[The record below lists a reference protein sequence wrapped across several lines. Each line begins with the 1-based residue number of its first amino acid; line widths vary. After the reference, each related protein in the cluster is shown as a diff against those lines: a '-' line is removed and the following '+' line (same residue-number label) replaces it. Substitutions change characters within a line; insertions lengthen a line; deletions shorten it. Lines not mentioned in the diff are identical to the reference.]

1 MRIAVFTDAPGW
13 HGKRLRA
20 AFAALG
26 ADARLVALDACHFD
40 LDRGVRGLAIPG
52 FARALPD
59 AALVRAVCAGTFEQV
74 TLRLGVLHALARL
87 GIPVVNDPRAIERC
101 VDKSMTSW
109 LLRERDVP
117 TPATWVTESA
127 AEARRIAMRET
138 AAGRMLV
145 LKPLFGSQ
153 GKGLARIGAG
163 DALPAPETVGGV
175 YYLQRYVA
183 PLGGRHHDFRVFVI
197 EGVPV
202 ASMERRGRTWIT
214 NVAQGAEA
222 VRTLP
227 DVGRDA
233 LACTAARSVG
243 ADYAGVDLIRDADG
257 RWQVL
262 EVNSMPAWRGLEQ
275 ASGIDIAA
283 LLARLV
289 LGRVAAATAREC
301 AP

>member
-1 MRIAVFTDAPGW
+1 MRVAVFTDAPGW

-26 ADARLVALDACHFD
+26 ADAKLVPLDACRFD
-40 LDRGVRGLAIPG
+40 LERGVRGIAIPG
-52 FARALPD
+52 FARALPQ

-74 TLRLGVLHALARL
+74 TLRLGLLHALARL

-109 LLRERDVP
+109 LLHEQGVP

-138 AAGRMLV
+138 AGGGMLV
-145 LKPLFGSQ
+145 VKPLFGSQ
-153 GKGLARIGAG
+153 GKGVARVGAG
-163 DALPAPETVGGV
+163 DPLPGPETVNGV
-175 YYLQRYVA
+175 YYLQRYVR
-183 PLGGRHHDFRVFVI
+183 PGGGRHHDFRVFVI
-197 EGVPV
+197 DNVPV

-214 NVAQGAEA
+214 NVAQGGEA

-227 DVGRDA
+227 DRARDA
-233 LACTAARSVG
+233 LACAAAHAVG
-243 ADYAGVDLIRDADG
+243 ADYAGVDLIRDGEG

-275 ASGIDIAA
+275 ATGIDVAA
-283 LLARLV
+283 LLARFV
-289 LGRVAAATAREC
+289 LGRVRHAAAGER